1 MRWQRARRSENV
13 TDGRSGGSG
22 LRIGGGLGLGGIVAV
37 VVISLLM
44 GQDPLQI
51 LGQLSGQGSQ
61 VEQSQPADGRAD
73 PEVDFVSAIL
83 GDTED
88 TWAALF
94 ATGGGQYRQP
104 ELRLFSGGT
113 NSACGYAS
121 SQVGPF
127 YCSLDQKVYLDLGFF
142 RELEQRFKAAGDFA
156 QAYVIAHEV
165 GHHVQNLLGVPA
177 TVDAA
182 RRSGQ
187 SMEGASGLSVRQEL
201 QADCYAGVW
210 AFHAQKRLDWMEPG
224 DLEEALNAASA
235 IGDDQ
240 LQRKGQ
246 GRVVPDSFTHGTS
259 QQRVRWFKA
268 GFESGSPDSCDTFEA
283 KAL

>member
-13 TDGRSGGSG
+13 TDGRSGGNG
-22 LRIGGGLGLGGIVAV
+22 LRVGGGLGLGGIVAV

-51 LGQLSGQGSQ
+51 LGQLAGQGTQDS
-61 VEQSQPADGRAD
+61 QSQPADGSAD
-73 PEVDFVSAIL
+73 AEVDFVSAIL

-165 GHHVQNLLGVPA
+165 GHHVQNLLGVPT

-187 SMEGASGLSVRQEL
+187 PMEGASGLSVRQEL

-240 LQRKGQ
+240 LQRRGQ

-268 GFESGSPDSCDTFEA
+268 GFESGSPESCDTFAA